1 MSLHHTGF
9 TNLQYCQ
16 YCKGIAVSFLII
28 LTALMPGNLIYAQ
41 TSHGMEYNSSFLPV
55 IKVIDEHFE
64 IPQLIKTR
72 RIAALL
78 PHDYDQTDKHY
89 PVLYLQDGQNLFG
102 DFAPFGSWEV
112 PAKLAWLSERGMGDI
127 IIISIDHGESERLAE
142 FTPSVPT
149 SLGIGEG
156 KKYASFLA
164 ETLKP
169 YVDAHFRT
177 LPEREHTGIGGSSMG
192 ALISMY
198 ATTQHP
204 LVYSK
209 LLIFS
214 PSLWVIPEI
223 SEEFVQGTPTYY
235 GRIYLY
241 GGSEEGSNMVAHL
254 THLYDLVK
262 ANPHGR
268 NLPVELSIRQGGQH
282 NEAAWG
288 HEFSRAVQ
296 WLFFTE

>member
-1 MSLHHTGF
+1 MNTRLPVESLL
-9 TNLQYCQ
+9 N
-16 YCKGIAVSFLII
+16 IVSSRSVILLIFWT
-28 LTALMPGNLIYAQ
+28 LCNSTQSNAQ
-41 TSHGMEYNSSFLPV
+41 ISHGMEYNPAYLPV
-55 IKVIDEHFE
+55 IEVIDEHFE

-78 PHDYDQTDKHY
+78 PHNYHETDRRY

-112 PAKLAWLSERGMGDI
+112 PAKLAWLSERGLGDI
-127 IIISIDHGESERLAE
+127 IIISIDHGESERLEE
-142 FTPSVPT
+142 FTPSRPT

-169 YVDAHFRT
+169 YIDQHFRT

-192 ALISMY
+192 ALISIY
-198 ATTQHP
+198 ATMQHP

-223 SEEFVQGTPTYY
+223 NEEFVRGTPSYY

-241 GGSEEGSNMVAHL
+241 GGTEEGSGMVEHL
-254 THLYDLVK
+254 HHLHALIK
-262 ANPHGR
+262 ENPHGR
-268 NLPVELSIRQGGQH
+268 NLPVMLSIREGGQH

-288 HEFSRAVQ
+288 VEFPKAVE
-296 WLFFTE
+296 WLFFTD